1 MSSIKHK
8 LARLPAGP
16 SRWPKR
22 SFKATQ
28 GTASDASDDLPE
40 GPDGHVEMDPDTGE
54 FLSPHAPPTAPRDA
68 GDAAPLPAEAPAE
81 VAAFA
86 SLPGERT
93 LTVAGPLRRVIA
105 RFDADH
111 RHGTVRPAKALV
123 ASADDMALLALD
135 PTLATCDLSRAL
147 YLDTETT
154 GLLGGTGTLPFL
166 VGMAWFESDVLHV
179 EQLFLERPGE
189 EAPILLRLAERL
201 SEASVIV
208 SFNGKS
214 FDWPLLRTRF
224 ILQRIAAPKLPPH
237 LDLLHCARRV
247 YKRRLGSVRLSALEQ
262 AVLGFE
268 RIGDIDGALI
278 PDLYLGFLRGRVRA
292 SALVPILDHNR
303 SDLVALPA
311 LLGEMAERFAEE
323 GRNDDARDALGFA
336 HVSARAHRLGFASAH
351 DQALSFAAH
360 SAACDLRGELAPEAH
375 FLTGELHRKRGNID
389 GAVAAYRAAIAAAIT
404 ADDVKARAHL
414 ALAKLYE
421 HKLNDLN
428 LALLHAEQAAC
439 GDDDADSEKRRA
451 RLEKKLRRGL
461 D

>member
-8 LARLPAGP
+8 LSRLPAGP

-22 SFKATQ
+22 SFKAAL
-28 GTASDASDDLPE
+28 GAASEAGE
-40 GPDGHVEMDPDTGE
+40 FNPDTGE
-54 FLSPHAPPTAPRDA
+54 FLAPEPQWLAAEAELEVEAPPPDAFSGQAPHAA
-68 GDAAPLPAEAPAE
+68 
-81 VAAFA
+81 
-86 SLPGERT
+86 LPGECT
-93 LTVAGPLRRVIA
+93 LTTDGPLRRVIA

-123 ASADDMALLALD
+123 ASAEDMALLALD
-135 PTLATCDLSRAL
+135 PTLAHCDLTRAL

-166 VGMAWFESDVLHV
+166 VGMAWFEADQLQV

-189 EAPILLRLAERL
+189 EAPILRRLAERIAA
-201 SEASVIV
+201 ASLIV

-278 PDLYLGFLRGRVRA
+278 PDLYLGFLRGRVHA
-292 SALVPILDHNR
+292 SALLPVLDHNR

-311 LLGEMAERFAEE
+311 LLGEMAARFAEE
-323 GRNDDARDALGFA
+323 SRNDDARDALGFA
-336 HVSARAHRLGFASAH
+336 HVSARAHRLGFEGAH
-351 DQALSFAAH
+351 GQALSFAAH
-360 SAACDLRGELAPEAH
+360 SASCDLRGELAPEAH
-375 FLTGELHRKRGNID
+375 FLTAELHRKRGNLED
-389 GAVAAYRAAIAAAIT
+389 AVVAYLAAIAAAVT
-404 ADDVKARAHL
+404 ADEVKARAHL

-421 HKLNDLN
+421 HKLDL
-428 LALLHAEQAAC
+428 LEEALRHAEQAALAEDDP
-439 GDDDADSEKRRA
+439 GDGKRIA
-451 RLEKKLRRGL
+451 RLKKKLRRGVE
-461 D
+461 